1 MDDAD
6 GRWKMKVRKGV
17 VMADQKIS
25 NQALE
30 EAIAAFANDREKDN
44 YVKVMELLEKSIVL
58 MPAMPPQN
66 LDPETEKQMRAGKPV
81 QLTGESR
88 IVPCLLR
95 KESGEQAL
103 PIFSSAAQIPPDKKS
118 PTVLALPFF
127 ACVSMAMANQEKI
140 EAVVLNPF
148 TQNMVLNKSILEVA
162 DKRRKQLAELVKQG
176 QTGQKTIQVSE
187 KQFQDL
193 VHNRVALMLL
203 PKYLFA
209 HKEEG
214 LKKLQKEEG
223 EFLLQFYDEVYPE
236 GRKPSYRADDFS
248 VMTLNITETVQLT
261 RVDMPD
267 EVVKKGMCYRI
278 YAVWKRDTEEVVYYV
293 LEQTKDGN
301 FIAQVTPDGKH
312 EVIEP
317 APDNGAEIEAVMGLV
332 AAH

>member
-1 MDDAD
+1 
-6 GRWKMKVRKGV
+6 
-17 VMADQKIS
+17 MADQRLN

-30 EAIAAFANDREKDN
+30 EAIEAFAADREKDH
-44 YVKVMELLEKSIVL
+44 YVKVMELLEKSMVL

-66 LDPETEKQMRAGKPV
+66 LDPETEKQMKEGKPV
-81 QLTGESR
+81 QLSGEAK

-103 PIFSSAAQIPPDKKS
+103 PIFSSAAQIPKDKKS

-148 TQNMVLNKSILEVA
+148 THNMVLNKAVLEVA
-162 DKRRKQLAELVKQG
+162 DKRKKQAAELARQG
-176 QTGQKTIQVSE
+176 QNGQKTIQLTE

-209 HKEEG
+209 QKEEG

-223 EFLLQFYDEVYPE
+223 EFLLHFYDEVYPE
-236 GRKPSYRADDFS
+236 GRKVSFRADDFS
-248 VMTLNITETVQLT
+248 LMTLNITETVQLT

-267 EVVKKGMCYRI
+267 AAVKEGMCYRV
-278 YAVWKRDTEEVVYYV
+278 YAVWKRDTQEVLYYV
-293 LEQTKDGN
+293 MEKTKEGS
-301 FIAQVTPDGKH
+301 FIAQITEEGKH
-312 EVIEP
+312 EIVEP
-317 APDNGAEIEAVMGLV
+317 APDNGAEIEAVMSLV
-332 AAH
+332 TKH

>member
-1 MDDAD
+1 
-6 GRWKMKVRKGV
+6 
-17 VMADQKIS
+17 MADQKIN

-30 EAIAAFANDREKDN
+30 EAIAAFAKYREQDK
-44 YVKVMELLEKSIVL
+44 YVKVMELLEKSMVL

-66 LDPETEKQMRAGKPV
+66 LDAETEKMMREGKPV
-81 QLTGESR
+81 QLSGESR

-103 PIFSSAAQIPPDKKS
+103 PIFSSPAQIPQDKKS
-118 PTVLALPFF
+118 PVVMALPFF

-148 TQNMVLNKSILEVA
+148 THNMVLNKAVLEVA
-162 DKRRKQLAELVKQG
+162 DKRKKQAEELAKKG
-176 QTGQKTIQVSE
+176 QAGQKTIQLTE

-203 PKYLFA
+203 PKYLFT

-214 LKKLQKEEG
+214 LKELQKEEG
-223 EFLLQFYDEVYPE
+223 QFLLRFYNEVYPE
-236 GRKPSYRADDFS
+236 GKKASFRADDFS

-267 EVVKKGMCYRI
+267 EAVKKGMCYRV
-278 YAVWKRDTEEVVYYV
+278 YAVWKRDTQEVIYYV

-301 FIAQVTPDGKH
+301 FIAKITSDGKH
-312 EVIEP
+312 EVVEP
-317 APDNGAEIEAVMGLV
+317 APDNGAEIEAIMSLV
-332 AAH
+332 TEH

>member
-1 MDDAD
+1 
-6 GRWKMKVRKGV
+6 
-17 VMADQKIS
+17 MAEQKIN

-30 EAIAAFANDREKDN
+30 DAIAAFAADREKDS

-58 MPAMPPQN
+58 MPAMPPEN
-66 LDPETEKQMRAGKPV
+66 LDPETEKLMRAGKPV

-95 KESGEQAL
+95 KESGEQAI

-127 ACVSMAMANQEKI
+127 ACVSMAMANLEKI

-148 TQNMVLNKSILEVA
+148 THNMVLNKAILEVA
-162 DKRRKQLAELVKQG
+162 DKRRKQVAELAKNG
-176 QTGQKTIQVSE
+176 QAGQKTIQVTE

-203 PKYLFA
+203 PKYLFE

-214 LKKLQKEEG
+214 LKRLQKEEG
-223 EFLLQFYDEVYPE
+223 EFLLHFYDEVYPE
-236 GRKPSYRADDFS
+236 GKKASFRADDFS
-248 VMTLNITETVQLT
+248 VMTLNITETVQIT

-267 EVVKKGMCYRI
+267 ESVKRGMCYRV
-278 YAVWKRDTEEVVYYV
+278 YAVWKLDTKEVLYYA
-293 LEQTKDGN
+293 LEQTKDGKN
-301 FIAQVTPDGKH
+301 IAKITPDGKH
-312 EVIEP
+312 EVVEP
-317 APDNGAEIEAVMGLV
+317 VPDNGAEIEAVMSLV
-332 AAH
+332 TPM